1 MKVAELKEE
10 LAERGLDTTGLKA
23 VLAERLLEAITSV
36 SADGAP
42 TPADD
47 SSLKKQWLD
56 TIAAGGTAIRVA
68 VGPNVFGLK
77 DIQLVELQ
85 KWARG
90 DKYDKAWLKVD
101 SAGAPTHF
109 VAHDGSK
116 VKLSI
121 EIAAQPAPPV
131 PVVAPPAPVVAPGAG
146 EAVVIGSF
154 ALAHWA
160 PGALPRAPADV
171 DLVATSAFASALL
184 AALKGAGLLLSHAYS
199 HGDTK
204 LHVRLAPRGS
214 LPLDVELVRPGE
226 ASSSAQLLAAS
237 AAWPE
242 VAFPVGV
249 PALAAGAGTGAGASA
264 GAGAGLAALV
274 GLCRARVAP
283 LAALL
288 AAKQS
293 HLIFPVHWHKTMED
307 YHVLKALVHNAAQA
321 HGGGG
326 GGDGGDDPWGPFV
339 KVRRAEAAARYAY
352 KDGGDSKVGSL
363 DIPNEKFFK
372 VWYLKELVPEAV
384 RRAALVEGRE
394 VFTHDELHEL
404 LAYAPGKPLY
414 KTYKRDP
421 TKVRPR
427 ECAHV
432 KGADMLR
439 KKKGKVAAA
448 DALGDKKSLSRAV
461 VP

>member
-1 MKVAELKEE
+1 MKVAELKEK
-10 LAERGLDTTGLKA
+10 LTERGLDATGLKA
-23 VLAERLLEAITSV
+23 VLAERLLEAISSG

-56 TIAAGGTAIRVA
+56 TIAAGGTAIRVT
-68 VGPNVFGLK
+68 VGPNVFELK
-77 DIQLVELQ
+77 DIQLLELQ

-90 DKYDKAWLKVD
+90 AKYDKAWLKVD
-101 SAGAPTHF
+101 SAGAPTYF
-109 VAHDGSK
+109 VANDGSRG
-116 VKLSI
+116 KLSI
-121 EIAAQPAPPV
+121 GDATQPAQLA
-131 PVVAPPAPVVAPGAG
+131 PVVAPPVPVVAPGAG

-160 PGALPRAPADV
+160 PGGLPRAPADV
-171 DLVATSAFASALL
+171 DLVATSAFAGALL
-184 AALKGAGLLLSHAYS
+184 AALRGAGLLLSHAYS
-199 HGDTK
+199 HGDAK

-242 VAFPVGV
+242 VAFFAP
-249 PALAAGAGTGAGASA
+249 PTTGAPTGTGAGAA
-264 GAGAGLAALV
+264 LAALV

-288 AAKQS
+288 AIKQS
-293 HLIFPVHWHKTMED
+293 HLVFPVHWHKTMED
-307 YHVLKALVHNAAQA
+307 YHVLKALVHNAAEA

-326 GGDGGDDPWGPFV
+326 GGGDDPWGPFV
-339 KVRRAEAAARYAY
+339 KVRRAEAAVRYAY
-352 KDGGDSKVGSL
+352 KDGRDSKVGSL

-404 LAYAPGKPLY
+404 LAYAPGRPLY
-414 KTYKRDP
+414 ETYKRDP
-421 TKVRPR
+421 SKVRANTP
-427 ECAHV
+427 
-432 KGADMLR
+432 
-439 KKKGKVAAA
+439 
-448 DALGDKKSLSRAV
+448 
-461 VP
+461 

>member
-10 LAERGLDTTGLKA
+10 LAERGRDTAGLQA
-23 VLAERLLEAITSV
+23 VLAERPL
-36 SADGAP
+36 
-42 TPADD
+42 
-47 SSLKKQWLD
+47 
-56 TIAAGGTAIRVA
+56 
-68 VGPNVFGLK
+68 
-77 DIQLVELQ
+77 
-85 KWARG
+85 
-90 DKYDKAWLKVD
+90 
-101 SAGAPTHF
+101 
-109 VAHDGSK
+109 
-116 VKLSI
+116 
-121 EIAAQPAPPV
+121 
-131 PVVAPPAPVVAPGAG
+131 PVVAPPAPVAAPGAG

-160 PGALPRAPADV
+160 PGTLPRAPADV

-199 HGDTK
+199 HSYTK

-237 AAWPE
+237 ATWPE

-249 PALAAGAGTGAGASA
+249 PALAAGAPAGTPKDTGAGAALSA
-264 GAGAGLAALV
+264 LL

-283 LAALL
+283 LVALL
-288 AAKQS
+288 ALKES
-293 HLIFPVHWHKTMED
+293 HLVFPVHWHKTMED

-321 HGGGG
+321 PGGGG
-326 GGDGGDDPWGPFV
+326 GGDDPWGPFV
-339 KVRRAEAAARYAY
+339 KVRRAEAAVRYAY

-363 DIPNEKFFK
+363 DIPNDKFFK

-414 KTYKRDP
+414 ETYKRDP
-421 TKVRPR
+421 AKVHPMQR
-427 ECAHV
+427 EH
-432 KGADMLR
+432 GE
-439 KKKGKVAAA
+439 KKK
-448 DALGDKKSLSRAV
+448 
-461 VP
+461 